1 MYECM
6 QSVQSVMN
14 DVKPLLHTRHSIVG
28 ANVLVFRNIKVPE
41 NLKKHCEYCAIIYK
55 NFPTPT

>member
-1 MYECM
+1 M